1 MKVHDMYYQIDD
13 LINKINLNEIKQEE
27 IKNELIHIN
36 KNLKSAVFPEKKV
49 YIVIDNGF
57 IQGVYSKKE
66 AAQKRVLEG
75 FGGQA
80 VEYWVDDN
88 L

>member
-36 KNLKSAVFPEKKV
+36 KNLKSAVFPEKK
-49 YIVIDNGF
+49 YISLLIMALFRAF
-57 IQGVYSKKE
+57 IPKKKQHRKE
-66 AAQKRVLEG
+66 
-75 FGGQA
+75 F
-80 VEYWVDDN
+80 
-88 L
+88 

>member
-1 MKVHDMYYQIDD
+1 MKVHDMYYQIDN

-36 KNLKSAVFPEKKV
+36 KNLKSAVFPEKK
-49 YIVIDNGF
+49 YISLLIMALFRAF
-57 IQGVYSKKE
+57 IPKKKRHR
-66 AAQKRVLEG
+66 KRVLEG